1 MKEELVGF
9 EKDANQELNK
19 KIDVM
24 AEDFRQELSQKKKE
38 IE

>member
-9 EKDANQELNK
+9 EKDANNKLNDR
-19 KIDVM
+19 IDQM
-24 AEDFRQELSQKKKE
+24 AEEFRAELSQKKKE